1 MEGFS
6 MLLLCLSLVNN
17 VAVSIARDTIDRVQF
32 LRDNGETIVSAD
44 ETFALGFFSPGTS
57 KNRYV
62 GIWYNKVPKQSN
74 VWVANRNKPLTNLSG
89 VLKVIDN
96 GILVLLDRNNNNVTI
111 WSSNTTS
118 SATQDPIAKL
128 LNSGNLVVRER
139 SKGDDDNKNF
149 LWQSFDYPSDT
160 MLPGQ
165 KLGRNLVTGLNRYL
179 RSWNNSNDPSYGRYS
194 LQLDIDGCPQLMIRD
209 GATKSVRIGSW
220 NGVQFSGQAA
230 VAKKTSIVKYNY
242 VSNEEEEYA
251 TYELINSVAP
261 HKLVLETDGICRRA
275 TWSNEESSWITIS
288 KKPGDSCDYHATC
301 GSYSRCNSNS
311 NPMCDCLDGFI
322 PSNEQDSYSDCVR
335 RTSLNCHGDGF
346 LKHSDLKIPDTEKS
360 WCNRSISLEDCRG
373 LCLNNCSCTA
383 YAALDISKGENGCL
397 LWFGNLNDM
406 EELTPSLQNI
416 YIRMA
421 ATELET
427 IQESKSR
434 KSRIQKKKTIIISCV
449 LSFGFLALFVLSI
462 LIYKWTLQKKGTVS
476 GHHNE
481 EIELP
486 LFDMS
491 TIISATNNFS
501 ADNILGKGGSGS
513 VYKGILKDGQEIA
526 VKKLSRNSS
535 RRLQEFKN
543 EAMHIAKLQ
552 HRNLVKLLGFCIQ
565 EEERLLVYEFM
576 RNKSLDFFI
585 FDCERGKLL
594 DWRKRFFIINGIVK
608 GLLYL
613 HHDSRHRIIHRDLKA
628 GNILLDD
635 ELNPKISDFGLA
647 RSFVGNENEDN
658 TSHIAGTYG
667 YLSPEYIIDG
677 LYSTKSDVYSFGVL
691 VLEIVSGKRNRGFT
705 HVDHH
710 LNLLGHAWTLFAEGK
725 CLEMVD
731 VMIKDS
737 IDSREEVIRL
747 IHVGLLCVQRR
758 PEDRPSMS
766 DVLMML
772 SSEGPLP
779 QPKKPGF
786 FIERDVD
793 FGDSSSS
800 RNDKLL
806 SSVNHLTVSDVNPR

>member
-62 GIWYNKVPKQSN
+62 GIWYNKVPKQSI

-462 LIYKWTLQKKGTVS
+462 LIYKWTLQKKGRAKCFSEENTVHDLFNYIFHFYLHYTICYTAGTVS

-501 ADNILGKGGSGS
+501 ADNILGKG
-513 VYKGILKDGQEIA
+513 
-526 VKKLSRNSS
+526 
-535 RRLQEFKN
+535 
-543 EAMHIAKLQ
+543 
-552 HRNLVKLLGFCIQ
+552 
-565 EEERLLVYEFM
+565 
-576 RNKSLDFFI
+576 
-585 FDCERGKLL
+585 DCERGKLL

>member
-32 LRDNGETIVSAD
+32 LSDNGETIVSAD

-62 GIWYNKVPKQSN
+62 GIWYNKVPKQSI

-96 GILVLLDRNNNNVTI
+96 GILVLLDRNNNNVNI

-288 KKPGDSCDYHATC
+288 KSLEILATTTQRVGLILVVIAIVTLC
-301 GSYSRCNSNS
+301 AIAWMDLY
-311 NPMCDCLDGFI
+311 
-322 PSNEQDSYSDCVR
+322 QV
-335 RTSLNCHGDGF
+335 TS
-346 LKHSDLKIPDTEKS
+346 KIP
-360 WCNRSISLEDCRG
+360 
-373 LCLNNCSCTA
+373 

-421 ATELET
+421 ATEL
-427 IQESKSR
+427 
-434 KSRIQKKKTIIISCV
+434 
-449 LSFGFLALFVLSI
+449 
-462 LIYKWTLQKKGTVS
+462 GTVS

-737 IDSREEVIRL
+737 IDSPEEVIRL

>member
-6 MLLLCLSLVNN
+6 MLLLYLSLVNN
-17 VAVSIARDTIDRVQF
+17 AAVSIARDTIDRVQF
-32 LRDNGETIVSAD
+32 LSDNGETIVSAD

-62 GIWYNKVPKQSN
+62 GIWYNKVPKQSI

-89 VLKVIDN
+89 VLKVMDN

-139 SKGDDDNKNF
+139 SNGDDESKGF
-149 LWQSFDYPSDT
+149 LWQSYDYPSDT

-209 GATKSVRIGSW
+209 GATKSIRIGSW

-251 TYELINSVAP
+251 TYELINSRTAFHINSVAP

-421 ATELET
+421 ASEY
-427 IQESKSR
+427 
-434 KSRIQKKKTIIISCV
+434 
-449 LSFGFLALFVLSI
+449 
-462 LIYKWTLQKKGTVS
+462 IYIYACTVS
-476 GHHNE
+476 GHHKE

-513 VYKGILKDGQEIA
+513 GILKDGQEIA

-585 FDCERGKLL
+585 FDYERGKLL
-594 DWRKRFFIINGIVK
+594 DWHKRFFIINGIVK

-613 HHDSRHRIIHRDLKA
+613 HHDSRHIIIHRDLKA
-628 GNILLDD
+628 KNILLDD

-658 TSHIAGTYG
+658 TSHITGTYG
-667 YLSPEYIIDG
+667 YLSPEYIVDG

-710 LNLLGHAWTLFAEGK
+710 FNLLGHAWTLFAEGK

-731 VMIKDS
+731 AMIKDS
-737 IDSREEVIRL
+737 ID
-747 IHVGLLCVQRR
+747 
-758 PEDRPSMS
+758 
-766 DVLMML
+766 
-772 SSEGPLP
+772 
-779 QPKKPGF
+779 
-786 FIERDVD
+786 
-793 FGDSSSS
+793 
-800 RNDKLL
+800 
-806 SSVNHLTVSDVNPR
+806 